1 MWGTWRCCWKWTGNC
16 YQEVF
21 FFENFLVIFSMS
33 CVYVCVFFLLLSM
46 CVGIGGGCEKIVLMF
61 ETEGNQ

>member
-16 YQEVF
+16 YEEASF
-21 FFENFLVIFSMS
+21 FFFLIWSFSA
-33 CVYVCVFFLLLSM
+33 CRVCVFFLLLSM
-46 CVGIGGGCEKIVLMF
+46 CVGIGGGCENIVLMF